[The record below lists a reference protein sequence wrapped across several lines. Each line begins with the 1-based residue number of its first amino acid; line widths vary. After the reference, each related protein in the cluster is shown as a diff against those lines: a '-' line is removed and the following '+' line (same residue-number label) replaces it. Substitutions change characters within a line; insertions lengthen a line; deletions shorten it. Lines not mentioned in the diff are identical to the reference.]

1 MSSMKSLYKN
11 HTVYF
16 FKNKTLISLVA
27 ILFFSSFA
35 ASPFFFIQPLLYN
48 FNWIAYFIVY
58 AIVILL
64 ALILNHFFLIS
75 TKKNQYDQI
84 LNSLHSNSRKI
95 FISKY
100 LFLLSVF
107 GVLSFLIAIILA
119 SFMFTVFTNNFYNL
133 LYFLGIFISNFVV
146 FNAFFWIFSLF
157 SSFSKNLLY
166 KNIVN
171 VSLGILV
178 TIPAILVRSLLAKDA
193 SDESLSQIT
202 KITEV
207 SKENK
212 INNYYVSKNAYESA
226 NDSSK
231 LRFDLINTLYF
242 APIMIFNKILAKNY
256 DVSKFD
262 SDRFST
268 YSIKNVIEKKKWN
281 ATSQYFAYDLNTKPL
296 VSYNNGELLA
306 LLKREIYDKS
316 DITQELI
323 EKVRNTINKLEWNK
337 AVLPEQESNLIE
349 LLSGKNNIIIR
360 YIKRDWKYI
369 LANNSQLQNLII
381 NTFGLA
387 FWNLL
392 NDFYNVYSFNT
403 YLNVDIKGANFYFE
417 KIISTN
423 SEYDLASKID
433 DIDKEYLKNHFVQFS
448 GDKVF
453 FNNYKSSRFSI
464 NLTDFQ
470 KVFKSI
476 SSQKEWANF
485 IDENAFSLQKINDIL
500 DNIYSF
506 NNELHNIEKIR
517 LLSNSSI
524 TKYYKDV
531 LIPTLISDSSLNF
544 IYTFL
549 VLLMITISIPFTTFK
564 AIKGEI

>member
-212 INNYYVSKNAYESA
+212 INNYYVSKNAYESQ
-226 NDSSK
+226 
-231 LRFDLINTLYF
+231 
-242 APIMIFNKILAKNY
+242 MI
-256 DVSKFD
+256 V
-262 SDRFST
+262 
-268 YSIKNVIEKKKWN
+268 
-281 ATSQYFAYDLNTKPL
+281 
-296 VSYNNGELLA
+296 
-306 LLKREIYDKS
+306 
-316 DITQELI
+316 
-323 EKVRNTINKLEWNK
+323 
-337 AVLPEQESNLIE
+337 
-349 LLSGKNNIIIR
+349 
-360 YIKRDWKYI
+360 
-369 LANNSQLQNLII
+369 
-381 NTFGLA
+381 
-387 FWNLL
+387 
-392 NDFYNVYSFNT
+392 
-403 YLNVDIKGANFYFE
+403 
-417 KIISTN
+417 
-423 SEYDLASKID
+423 
-433 DIDKEYLKNHFVQFS
+433 
-448 GDKVF
+448 
-453 FNNYKSSRFSI
+453 
-464 NLTDFQ
+464 
-470 KVFKSI
+470 
-476 SSQKEWANF
+476 
-485 IDENAFSLQKINDIL
+485 
-500 DNIYSF
+500 
-506 NNELHNIEKIR
+506 
-517 LLSNSSI
+517 
-524 TKYYKDV
+524 
-531 LIPTLISDSSLNF
+531 LNF
-544 IYTFL
+544 ALI
-549 VLLMITISIPFTTFK
+549 
-564 AIKGEI
+564 